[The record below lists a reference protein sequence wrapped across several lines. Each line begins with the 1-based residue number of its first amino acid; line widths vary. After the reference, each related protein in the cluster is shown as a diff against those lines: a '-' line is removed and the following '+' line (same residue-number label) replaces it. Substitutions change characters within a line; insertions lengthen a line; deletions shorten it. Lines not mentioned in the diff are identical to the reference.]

1 MSRRAGLSL
10 ILVWALLL
18 MGARPAWP
26 DQVRS
31 LVEEVSQ
38 SSYTHYLRNVLH
50 TRAGDD
56 RGPKTEQHD
65 RTRQRILGAFT
76 GYGLKA
82 GLHAFQWQG
91 ATYYNV
97 AGVLE
102 GKVRPDEYFVIGAH
116 YDSKST
122 PGADDNASGVA
133 AVLEAARVASLHDFE
148 SSIVFLAF
156 DLEEVG
162 LLGSKAWAADH
173 AADRILGM
181 VDLDM
186 IAFNPPG
193 TTHDLIAICLP
204 NDSTN
209 STWTAFEN
217 AVRWHSGGLT
227 PVFGGISTAS
237 DHMSFAA
244 LAPSI
249 QVIEASVRSNTN
261 YHKPTDS
268 VDTPDYIDYAF
279 AWRVTRSTVAY
290 LGAQALALPE
300 TEGEMRLRAGGLLN
314 SASFVT
320 GVAAP
325 SQLVTLKGSGFVQG
339 PEAGT
344 TVTIGDSLGVQRSAT
359 PIYVSPGQINLVM
372 PESLAAGPATVTVA
386 RGDGAQ
392 RSAGFVVRPV
402 APGLFTADASG
413 SGAAAAEAV
422 RVAPNG
428 AQTLQNLSECATATS
443 GRALLIDFGGS
454 DDRVVLVLYGTGI
467 RGGSGTNGVRVT
479 IGTQELTCQY
489 AGRHRSYAG
498 LDQINVE
505 LPRGFRGMG
514 QVPLHLTVDGV
525 AATPVTIDL
534 GRN

>member
-1 MSRRAGLSL
+1 
-10 ILVWALLL
+10 

-26 DQVRS
+26 DQVPS
-31 LVEEVSQ
+31 LVDEVSQ

-65 RTRQRILGAFT
+65 EARQRILDAFA

-97 AGVLE
+97 AGMLE
-102 GKVRPDEYFVIGAH
+102 GKVRPNEYFVIGAH

-133 AVLEAARVASLHDFE
+133 GVLQAARVASLHDFE

-162 LLGSKAWAADH
+162 LVGSKAWAADH

-181 VDLDM
+181 VGLDM

-193 TTHDLIAICLP
+193 ATHDLIAICLP
-204 NDSTN
+204 NDSNN

-237 DHMSFAA
+237 DQASFAA

-249 QVIEASVRSNTN
+249 LVIEAGFRGNTN
-261 YHKPTDS
+261 YHKPSDS

-279 AWRVTRSTVAY
+279 AWRVTRSTVAD

-300 TEGEMRLRAGGLLN
+300 VEGEMRLRAGGLLN

-339 PEAGT
+339 PAAGT

-359 PIYVSPGQINLVM
+359 PTYVSSGQINLVM
-372 PESLAAGPATVTVA
+372 PDSLAAGPATLTVA
-386 RGDGAQ
+386 RGDGSQ
-392 RSAGFVVRPV
+392 RSAGFMVRPV

-413 SGAAAAEAV
+413 SGPAAAQAV
-422 RVAPNG
+422 RVAPDG

-443 GRALLIDFGGS
+443 CRALPVDFGGVE
-454 DDRVVLVLYGTGI
+454 DRVVLVLYGTGI

-479 IGTQELTCQY
+479 IGAQDLPCQY
-489 AGRHRSYAG
+489 AGRHPSHAG

-505 LPRGFRGMG
+505 LPRSLKGMG
-514 QVPLHLTVDGV
+514 QASLNLTVDGV
-525 AATPVTIDL
+525 AATPVAIDL
-534 GRN
+534 GRE